1 MALWH
6 LLLTGGIGA
15 LVGFSL
21 GAGGALY
28 ITIVRPMK

>member
-15 LVGFSL
+15 LLGFSL
-21 GAGGALY
+21 GAGGVLY
-28 ITIVRPMK
+28 LTIVRPMK